1 MFKKTLTV
9 GIIALSTLSATGVF
23 AAPQNTIRFEGEVSS
38 QTCNVSINDSTSA
51 APVILLET
59 AKLSELSASGLN
71 ARPAKFSIKLT
82 GCTDPGN
89 TAQSVKVHFASG
101 NVDANG
107 YLKNIATANAAD
119 HVAIQ
124 LLDPADTAINLSS
137 GQAYVNA
144 FTLHSGETGGEAQFT
159 ARYVAT
165 GTATAGKVEA
175 SVQYAIS
182 YL

>member
-23 AAPQNTIRFEGEVSS
+23 AAQPNSIRFEGEVSS
-38 QTCNVSINDSTSA
+38 QTCNISINDSTSA
-51 APVILLET
+51 APVILLQT
-59 AKLSELSASGLN
+59 AKLSELATTGQYST
-71 ARPAKFSIKLT
+71 PTKFSIKLT

-89 TAQSVKVHFASG
+89 TDQNVKIHFASG

-107 YLKNIATANAAD
+107 YLKNIATSSAATN
-119 HVAIQ
+119 VAVQ

-137 GQAYVNA
+137 GDAYADA
-144 FTLHSGETGGEAQFT
+144 FTLHKGETGGEAQFT